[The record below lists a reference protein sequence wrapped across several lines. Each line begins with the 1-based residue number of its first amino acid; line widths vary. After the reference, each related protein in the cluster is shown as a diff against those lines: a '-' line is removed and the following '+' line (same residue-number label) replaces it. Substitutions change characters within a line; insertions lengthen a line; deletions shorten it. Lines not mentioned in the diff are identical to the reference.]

1 MPCFS
6 GLVGRN
12 VLDDSESRSLGAELL
27 TSPRLRMLTMC
38 RNGWTS
44 VTEVGCALEKGAPV
58 PLFLDY
64 TTDQDLWHG
73 SSRNLE
79 AGEHCIRERRFPPMV
94 ILGSTLLQRKALNRR
109 IPMTKIKKCSRSR
122 QKKRPT
128 RSRKPTYSPVFLR
141 QWKKLSTIII

>member
-73 SSRNLE
+73 SSE
-79 AGEHCIRERRFPPMV
+79 TWKPVSTA
-94 ILGSTLLQRKALNRR
+94 LGNAA
-109 IPMTKIKKCSRSR
+109 
-122 QKKRPT
+122 
-128 RSRKPTYSPVFLR
+128 FLR
-141 QWKKLSTIII
+141 WLSWEARSCSEKL